1 MEIAARPSILR
12 RIAPALTLM
21 VLARLLAEVLPGAT
35 RFSSIQV
42 FPVEMTI
49 WGGGA
54 VTIRELVRGRGLGW
68 ANMLALALAL
78 AVAEECII
86 QQTSY
91 APLIVYIKGVVW
103 AR

>member
-1 MEIAARPSILR
+1 MEIAARPSIFH
-12 RIAPALTLM
+12 RIAPPLTTI
-21 VLARLLAEVLPGAT
+21 VLAPLLAEVLPGAT
-35 RFSSIQV
+35 RFSAIQV

-54 VTIRELVRGRGLGW
+54 VMIRELVRRRGLGW

-91 APLIVYIKGVVW
+91 APLIFYIKGTV
-103 AR
+103 